1 MTRFPRLIVV
11 FVAGVGLLFASGGQA
26 TPGQSTTLHGRVGPG
41 FSIVLT
47 TESGA
52 RVTQLDP
59 GTYEIDV
66 EDLAEEHNFHLF
78 GPGVDKAT
86 EIGDTGTVHWTVTFR
101 DGTYTYQCDPHQGT
115 MNGSFTVGNV
125 PTQQPPPQKP
135 PSGSGAVTPKTKL
148 VLTSGPGF
156 TITLKTTAGK
166 TVKSMK
172 TGTYTL
178 VVRDRSSCRHERQA
192 AACTLAAPR
201 DGPRGRCATAVA
213 ARLGQPREGA
223 TAGRTQLLAAAAADN
238 AAHGQDQ
245 V

>member
-1 MTRFPRLIVV
+1 MTRFPGLILV
-11 FVAGVGLLFASGGQA
+11 FVAGVGLL
-26 TPGQSTTLHGRVGPG
+26 LRVGRAGDTRPEHDVARTGRPG

-86 EIGDTGTVHWTVTFR
+86 EIGDMGTVHWTVTFR

-125 PTQQPPPQKP
+125 PTQQPPPEQKP
-135 PSGSGAVTPKTKL
+135 PTGSGAVTPKTKL

-156 TITLKTTAGK
+156 TITFKTTAGK

-178 VVRDRSSCRHERQA
+178 VVRDRSRIHNAQSSHPGSTADEAVGLAGTQTWKVRLARQ
-192 AACTLAAPR
+192 P
-201 DGPRGRCATAVA
+201 GRSGSVTRMPYGDEGSAKIVA
-213 ARLGQPREGA
+213 
-223 TAGRTQLLAAAAADN
+223 
-238 AAHGQDQ
+238 
-245 V
+245 